1 MLTKRGGR
9 VSSGEEPVPASA
21 AKQAQSEYD
30 DFGMGVRQGE
40 HKVSTSTQV
49 AS

>member
-1 MLTKRGGR
+1 MLTKRGGG
-9 VSSGEEPVPASA
+9 VSSREEPVPASA

-30 DFGMGVRQGE
+30 DMGVRQGE